1 MHGFYI
7 YAVTAMFLFC
17 LGLWGLVSHKNLVR
31 KIVALNVMAGGVFLF
46 FISIANLDQSGGVDP
61 VPQAMVLTGIVVAIS
76 LTAFALCLT
85 RLIHEKTGHAELD
98 TSCSIEDED
107 G

>member
-7 YAVTAMFLFC
+7 YAITAILLFC
-17 LGLWGLVSHKNLVR
+17 LGLWGLAFHRNLLR

-46 FISIANLDQSGGVDP
+46 FISIANPDQSGEVDP

-76 LTAFALCLT
+76 LTAFALCLA
-85 RLIHEKTGHAELD
+85 RRIHEKTGQNELD
-98 TSCSIEDED
+98 TSCSIEDGD

>member
-7 YAVTAMFLFC
+7 YAVTAMLLFC
-17 LGLWGLVSHKNLVR
+17 LGLWGLASHKNLLR
-31 KIVALNVMAGGVFLF
+31 KIVALNVMAGGVFLL
-46 FISIANLDQSGGVDP
+46 FISIANPDQSGQVDP

-76 LTAFALCLT
+76 LTAFALFLT
-85 RLIHEKTGHAELD
+85 RRIHEKTGHAELD